1 MPKCVVAHKSA
12 PIKDKAVFSIRVE
25 INVNEDAAN
34 IRKDID
40 NVNIIEVLLFLL
52 RCPSMFFTMT
62 V

>member
-1 MPKCVVAHKSA
+1 
-12 PIKDKAVFSIRVE
+12 
-25 INVNEDAAN
+25 VNEDAAN

-40 NVNIIEVLLFLL
+40 NVNMIEVLLFLL